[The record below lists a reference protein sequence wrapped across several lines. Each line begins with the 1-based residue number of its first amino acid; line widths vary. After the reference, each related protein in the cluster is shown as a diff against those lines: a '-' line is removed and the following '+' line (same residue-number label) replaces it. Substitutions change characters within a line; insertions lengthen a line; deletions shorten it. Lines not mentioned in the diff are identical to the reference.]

1 MNENL
6 IGKWVEVTL
15 VNDKKWTGYLEEWD
29 EEALFITNGI
39 KFGEKDFKGSECAS
53 QEVKNV
59 VETSTQEFSID

>member
-1 MNENL
+1 MQEEL

-15 VNDKKWTGYLEEWD
+15 VNDKKWTGFLEEWD

-39 KFGEKDFKGSECAS
+39 KFGEQNFKGSECAS

-59 VETSTQEFSID
+59 VETDKQEFSIY

>member
-1 MNENL
+1 MQNDL

-15 VNDKKWTGYLEEWD
+15 VNDKKWVGYLEEWD

-53 QEVKNV
+53 EEVKLV
-59 VETSTQEFSID
+59 TETQEREFSIS